1 MPYCYI
7 WTIGCQMNRAE
18 SERLEAHLDSL
29 GYAPTSSA
37 EAADLIIL
45 NSCVVRQSAEDKVT
59 NKLSNLKALK
69 KLRPGLKIAL
79 TGCMVSPG
87 GSELASR
94 FPYVD
99 FFFKPGEIPA
109 WLDDTILRLP
119 RNPGISVFVP
129 IIQGCNNFCTYCI
142 VPYRRGREKS
152 RPFNEIVDEVTEL
165 VRCGVREV
173 TLLGQNVDSYGH
185 DLMQKPDLAA
195 LLTALN
201 GIKGLWRIRFLTNH
215 PKDMSQRLIDAMAQL
230 DKVCESINLP
240 IQAGDDAIL
249 QEMGRGYTMNQYI
262 ELISRLRRKVPN
274 IAITTDVIVGFPG
287 ETDEQFQNS
296 ANLLAALKF
305 DAVHVAA
312 YSPRSGTMAA
322 EKLTDNVPPEIKRGR
337 LAFLE
342 CQQEQISYS
351 INTRLLGQRV
361 EVLVET
367 KKRGKWQG
375 RSRSDKLVFFTGGE
389 ELIGKLVNIKIEK
402 CGPWSLQGKLME
414 IKEA

>member
-29 GYAPTSSA
+29 GYEPTSSA

-201 GIKGLWRIRFLTNH
+201 GIKSLWRIRFLTNH

-249 QEMGRGYTMNQYI
+249 QEMGRGYTKNQYI
-262 ELISRLRRKVPN
+262 ELISRLRGKVPN

>member
-18 SERLEAHLDSL
+18 SERLGAHLDSL
-29 GYAPTSSA
+29 GYALASSA

-45 NSCVVRQSAEDKVT
+45 NSCVVRRNAEDKVV
-59 NKLSNLKALK
+59 NKLSNLRALK
-69 KLRPGLKIAL
+69 RLRPGLKIAL
-79 TGCMVSPG
+79 TGCMVNPG
-87 GSELASR
+87 NDELERR

-109 WLDDTILRLP
+109 WLDDAVLRLP
-119 RNPGISVFVP
+119 RNPGISAFVP

-152 RPFNEIVDEVTEL
+152 RPFNEIIDEVTEL
-165 VRCGVREV
+165 VRRGVREV

-185 DLMQKPDLAA
+185 DLPGKPDLAT
-195 LLTALN
+195 LLAALN
-201 GIKGLWRIRFLTNH
+201 NLKGLWRLRFLTNH

-230 DKVCESINLP
+230 DRVCESINLP
-240 IQAGDDAIL
+240 VQAGDDAIL
-249 QEMGRGYTMNQYI
+249 NNMGRGYTVNQYI
-262 ELISRLRRKVPN
+262 ELISRLRGKVPD
-274 IAITTDVIVGFPG
+274 IAITTDVIVGFP
-287 ETDEQFQNS
+287 DEADQQFQNS
-296 ANLLAALKF
+296 ANLLAELKF

-312 YSPRSGTMAA
+312 YSSRAGTLAA
-322 EKLTDNVPPEIKRGR
+322 EKLVDNVLPEVKRER

-342 CQQEQISYS
+342 CQQEQISSS
-351 INTRLLGQRV
+351 INARLLAQSV
-361 EVLVET
+361 EVLVEV

>member
-1 MPYCYI
+1 
-7 WTIGCQMNRAE
+7 
-18 SERLEAHLDSL
+18 
-29 GYAPTSSA
+29 
-37 EAADLIIL
+37 
-45 NSCVVRQSAEDKVT
+45 
-59 NKLSNLKALK
+59 
-69 KLRPGLKIAL
+69 
-79 TGCMVSPG
+79 
-87 GSELASR
+87 
-94 FPYVD
+94 
-99 FFFKPGEIPA
+99 
-109 WLDDTILRLP
+109 
-119 RNPGISVFVP
+119 
-129 IIQGCNNFCTYCI
+129 
-142 VPYRRGREKS
+142 
-152 RPFNEIVDEVTEL
+152 
-165 VRCGVREV
+165 
-173 TLLGQNVDSYGH
+173 
-185 DLMQKPDLAA
+185 
-195 LLTALN
+195 
-201 GIKGLWRIRFLTNH
+201 
-215 PKDMSQRLIDAMAQL
+215 MSQRLIDAMAQL

-402 CGPWSLQGKLME
+402 CGPWSLQGELMG